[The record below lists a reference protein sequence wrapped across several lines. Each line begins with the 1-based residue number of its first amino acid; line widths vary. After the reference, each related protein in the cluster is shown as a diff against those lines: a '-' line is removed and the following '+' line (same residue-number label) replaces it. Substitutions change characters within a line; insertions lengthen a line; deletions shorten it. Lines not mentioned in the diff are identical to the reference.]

1 MFRLKPAVVLSLL
14 SLVPSS
20 IQQAQNFLP
29 AAASSSFPQCAY
41 ACTLLEQAQ
50 TICLPPSALVTSQS
64 IYNTCFCQSGL
75 LQPFYSTPNG
85 VCDQFCP
92 NPADLVTLQNWYKGF
107 CAAQNQANQP
117 TTSTTTV
124 APSTSSVSTSAI
136 TAIATSNTGS
146 GSTSSQNTS
155 NSQSQSWCVYFWVSR
170 LSLPFS
176 LASLPLRMLEANE
189 IQVLIPLALG
199 PHAYPP
205 NHPSPRARLLG
216 NLPETPFR
224 SKTRG
229 RPARTQRRPTPN
241 RNI

>member
-20 IQQAQNFLP
+20 IQQAQTFLP

-50 TICLPPSALVTSQS
+50 TICLPPSAPVTSQA
-64 IYNTCFCQSGL
+64 IYNSCFCQSGL
-75 LQPFYSTPNG
+75 LQPFYSSPNG

-107 CAAQNQANQP
+107 CAAQNQA

-155 NSQSQSWCVYFWVSR
+155 NSQSQSWYVYFWLSR

-176 LASLPLRMLEANE
+176 LASLPL
-189 IQVLIPLALG
+189 
-199 PHAYPP
+199 
-205 NHPSPRARLLG
+205 
-216 NLPETPFR
+216 
-224 SKTRG
+224 
-229 RPARTQRRPTPN
+229 
-241 RNI
+241 